1 MLFGRFSLKRR
12 VILYDFQPYWCPQ
25 CQILF
30 GVDPDLLLTG
40 KRTRHSRS
48 LLAFIFYQ
56 VIELYIPMQ
65 VVAKSLNRLFGL
77 DMSTCNCNLFKER
90 LAQHYAATQQQI
102 LDRIV
107 KGPLVHA
114 DETHFRVLGK
124 PAYVWVFTNMHEVA
138 YVYSETREGGL
149 AQATLD
155 KFKGVLVSDFYS
167 VYDSLSCPQQKCLI
181 HLIRDL
187 NGAILDN
194 PYDQELK
201 QMVTTFGDLLK
212 RIVQEIE
219 RRGLKKHFLR
229 KYLQDVRRF
238 YHQLGRR
245 EYQSP
250 ATHACVD
257 RFERNRRKLFT
268 FLEYDGVPWN
278 NNNAEHAMKA
288 FARLRDVIEGMSNE
302 KGLKEYLVLLS
313 ICQTCHYQGLD
324 FLDFLRSGE
333 KDIHAFAE
341 SRGGRKRKTPP
352 ISENLTTD
360 QRQTATKVEGLVSID

>member
-12 VILYDFQPYWCPQ
+12 VVLHQFQPYWCPN
-25 CQILF
+25 CEAMF
-30 GVDPDLLLTG
+30 GADPEWLSPG
-40 KRTRHSRS
+40 KRVRHSRS
-48 LLAFIFYQ
+48 LLAYMFYQ

-77 DMSTCNCNLFKER
+77 NMSTCKCKLFKAR
-90 LAQHYAATQQQI
+90 LAEYYAATQQQI
-102 LDRIV
+102 LERII
-107 KGPLVHA
+107 GGTLVHA

-138 YVYSETREGGL
+138 FVYSETREGGL

-155 KFKGVLVSDFYS
+155 KFKGVLVSDFYA
-167 VYDSLSCPQQKCLI
+167 VYDSLPCPQQKCLI

-201 QMVTTFGDLLK
+201 QMVKAFGELVK

-219 RRGLKKHFLR
+219 RRGLKKHFIG
-229 KYLQDVRRF
+229 KYLHDVKRFYREFVRRD
-238 YHQLGRR
+238 
-245 EYQSP
+245 YQTP
-250 ATHACVD
+250 AALSCVE
-257 RFERNRRKLFT
+257 RFERNRDKLFT
-268 FLEYDGVPWN
+268 FLKYDGVPWN

-313 ICQTCHYQGLD
+313 ICQTCQYQGLD

-333 KDIHAFAE
+333 RDIALFAE
-341 SRGGRKRKTPP
+341 KHRGVKETVR
-352 ISENLTTD
+352 STTL
-360 QRQTATKVEGLVSID
+360 K